1 MTKKNILFRMVTGK
15 HKCAF
20 FSFSTYRYLSILSPI
35 FYMRLIF
42 QKYNIL
48 IKMAPPYSLVL
59 GSVKM
64 QAVLKPKQSV

>member
-1 MTKKNILFRMVTGK
+1 MVTGK
-15 HKCAF
+15 HKWCF
-20 FSFSTYRYLSILSPI
+20 FSFSIYKYFSILSPI
-35 FYMRLIF
+35 FIIF

-59 GSVKM
+59 GSVLM